1 MAPSGDAPAWK
12 DPVIL
17 AGTDATIT
25 LIDGLTFAISDVLG
39 DIGGDA
45 DGLIADDTRH
55 LSQLRVSV
63 DGAPLR
69 TLGAAQLAPST
80 ARFRGFVS
88 PDHGHADPALD
99 VERQRTVVPGGLE
112 DEVILNLWQVAPR
125 TVAVRLEVDAD
136 FVDIFGIR
144 GLSAPSDASRS
155 IPAVVSS
162 DCLRFVDDETGL
174 STDVRLAPPPD
185 SLDGRI
191 ACWSPTLSRGAPW
204 RLQVSVATHTG
215 NPVDDEDAEPADPAQ
230 RCEVQVVSDPPDLG
244 RGCRRALADLDAL
257 CMPDRL
263 APGRRMMAAGIPWF
277 VALFGRDS
285 IVSGHQARAF
295 LPGQVMDTLWAL
307 AARQGRVTDPGNE
320 EAPGKIL
327 HEVRL
332 THRPWLG
339 EGTAAGARPY
349 YGTVDATPL
358 WVMLYGMAMRWGAS
372 RDALT
377 GLLPAARAA
386 IDWMRGPGDPDG
398 DGLIEY
404 APSGTRSLS
413 NQSWKDSEDAV
424 QFADGTLAAGP
435 IAMLEVQGYAYRAR
449 REFAT
454 VLRHLG
460 NDDEADALDGEA
472 TTLRDLIRERYWRPG
487 AAGAPG
493 FFVLALDGDK
503 QQVESVASNMGHLLW
518 CDVPSHEEAVQVAE
532 HLTGP
537 AMASGWGLRTLSQE
551 MAGFNPI
558 SYHVGSVW
566 PHDTALACE
575 GLRRYG
581 LDAQAFGLA
590 DDLIAAMAL
599 FDHRLPELFGGH
611 TREPGDTPTP
621 YPTACRPQAWA
632 AGVPLQ
638 LATMFLGLEPDI
650 PAERL
655 RLSPGLPPS
664 LNQVEVRGIDLPGGR
679 LSVRIDRDAGIRIIE
694 APPDLV
700 IDIHPATVA

>member
-1 MAPSGDAPAWK
+1 MTPTGDALAWN

-17 AGTDATIT
+17 AGTDQTIT

-39 DIGGDA
+39 DIGGGA

-55 LSQLRVSV
+55 LSRLRVSV

-69 TLGAAQLAPST
+69 SLGATQLAPST
-80 ARFRGFVS
+80 ARFRAFVS
-88 PDHGHADPALD
+88 HEHGRADPTLD

-112 DEVILNLWQVAPR
+112 DELILNLWQAEPR

-144 GLSAPSDASRS
+144 GLTTPSGAPGSMPTA
-155 IPAVVSS
+155 VSS
-162 DCLRFVDDETGL
+162 DCLRFVDHETGL
-174 STDVRLAPPPD
+174 STVVRLAPPPD
-185 SLDGRI
+185 ALDGRT
-191 ACWSPTLSRGAPW
+191 ARWSPTLSRGAPW
-204 RLQVSVATHTG
+204 RLQVSVAIHTG
-215 NPVDDEDAEPADPAQ
+215 GPVDGENATPTDPAR
-230 RCEVQVVSDPPDLG
+230 RCGVQVISDPPDLG

-277 VALFGRDS
+277 VALFGRDG

-295 LPGQVMDTLWAL
+295 LPRQVMDTLWAL

-332 THRPWLG
+332 TRRPWLG
-339 EGTAAGARPY
+339 QGTAAGVRPY
-349 YGTVDATPL
+349 FGTVDATPL
-358 WVMLYGMAMRWGAS
+358 WLILYGTAMRWGAS

-404 APSGTRSLS
+404 APSGANSLS

-424 QFADGTLAAGP
+424 QFADGTLATGP
-435 IAMLEVQGYAYRAR
+435 IAMIEVQGYAYRAR
-449 REFAT
+449 RELAA
-454 VLRHLG
+454 VLRRLG
-460 NDDEADALDGEA
+460 HDDEADVLDEEA
-472 TTLRDLIRERYWRPG
+472 ATLRDLIRDRYWRPG

-503 QQVESVASNMGHLLW
+503 RQVESVASNMGHLLW
-518 CDVPSHEEAVQVAE
+518 CDVPSPEEAAQVAE

-537 AMASGWGLRTLSQE
+537 AMASGWGLRTLSRE

-590 DDLIAAMAL
+590 DDLIAAMVL

-611 TREPGDTPTP
+611 TREAGDTPTP

-638 LATMFLGLEPDI
+638 LTSMFLGLEPDI
-650 PAERL
+650 PAARL

-664 LNQVEVRGIDLPGGR
+664 LNQIEVRGIDLPGGR
-679 LSVRIDRDAGIRIIE
+679 LSVRIDRDEGVRIIE
-694 APPDLV
+694 APADVV
-700 IDIHPATVA
+700 IDIHLTTVA